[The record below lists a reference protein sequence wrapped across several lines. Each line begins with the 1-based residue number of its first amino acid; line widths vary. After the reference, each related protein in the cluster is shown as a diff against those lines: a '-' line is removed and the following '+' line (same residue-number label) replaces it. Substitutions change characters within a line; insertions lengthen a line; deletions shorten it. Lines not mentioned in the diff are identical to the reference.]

1 MITNN
6 AEALLKQMLTS
17 GETLGLMAVK
27 DVNGTTRY
35 LADYTAYPNTAAGTF
50 TLPAAN
56 AGISVGS
63 GSTTPAKTDYQL
75 AAPITSGLTGTVLA
89 ERDTDD
95 NGNAY
100 VTFTVTLTNTSG
112 SDISISEIGYK
123 QELSVTSTESG
134 TTATDHVFLLD
145 RATFTSITL
154 ASGESAV
161 LDYRLKSVI
170 TNNGGA
176 EGTKAI
182 TTNGTYNAIDDDLD
196 GYSSISVNVQ
206 PNVGAK
212 NITTN
217 GTYNASSDSY
227 DGYSS
232 VIVNV
237 SPNVGTKNI
246 SANGTYNASSDSYD
260 GYSSVTV
267 AVSPNV
273 GSKSI
278 TTNGNYYASSDS
290 LDGYSSVAVNVSP
303 NVGTKTITDNGTYNA
318 STESLDG
325 YSSVVVNVSG
335 GGSVLGTKTINQNG
349 TYSAQD
355 DDYDGYSEVTVNVS
369 GGGREDVLATP
380 RMTSDTTPSGVVT
393 ASSNYGAYYPY
404 FAFSESCG
412 VDQYT
417 WLSAVDDIV
426 GAWIQ
431 YEFPQAE
438 TIVKLVTINRGD
450 GRTPRSVKT
459 FIFQGSNDGTTWTDI
474 ENCSI
479 TSRDGFHRE
488 EFLLNNNTAYIYY
501 RLYITSAWET
511 NPRWVGF
518 AQIQMYKECITSS
531 KTITQNGTYNA
542 STDNLGGYSQVVVAV
557 DETISKDI
565 VTYEIITLDT
575 SGTGAAVRVKKY
587 INDVLQSFTDVGY
600 SSAMSEY
607 INFDDY
613 FLLDY
618 GQTVGYNWT
627 YRLLRPSK
635 KRDANATYSWSYGE
649 YINVSEI
656 FADFICNPK
665 TITENGIYY
674 ALNDNFDGYS
684 RVNVDV
690 NTGLRQI
697 NPFPQ
702 GATTLSLYDSNG
714 IVINS
719 SSIGYSG
726 TASMNFT
733 ESQAG
738 YEGFVI
744 ELNVTAGEIYVVEFD
759 YQNISAEFWENPP
772 YIMGWMLENSA
783 RTSYSDYG
791 KWIENIARDAL
802 LHHHVGAIVPNGN
815 KIYLNFNVC
824 GYSDSRTN
832 TAEITNLKVS
842 KISNNPSGTKITSS
856 AEETTIYKS
865 NANSMIA
872 IETNIISSIEEVT

>member
-17 GETLGLMAVK
+17 GETLGLMAIK
-27 DVNGTTRY
+27 DVSGTTRY
-35 LADYTAYPNTAAGTF
+35 LADYTAYPNTVAGTF
-50 TLPAAN
+50 TLTAAN

-123 QELSVTSTESG
+123 QELSATSTESG

-154 ASGESAV
+154 ANGESAV

-182 TTNGTYNAIDDDLD
+182 ITNGTYNAIDDDLD

-206 PNVGAK
+206 PNVGTK

-232 VIVNV
+232 VIVSV

-278 TTNGNYYASSDS
+278 TTNGNYNASSDS

-318 STESLDG
+318 SAESLDG

-393 ASSNYGAYYPY
+393 ASSNGGVNYLPYY
-404 FAFSESCG
+404 AFSESCG
-412 VDQYT
+412 MNQYT
-417 WLSAVDDIV
+417 WLTTTDDVV

-431 YEFPQAE
+431 YQFPQAE
-438 TIVKLVTINRGD
+438 TIVKLITINRGESVT
-450 GRTPRSVKT
+450 RAVKT
-459 FIFQGSNDGTTWTDI
+459 FKFQGSNDGTTWTDI

-479 TSRDGFHRE
+479 ASNSSFYRE
-488 EFLLNNNTAYIYY
+488 EFLLNNSTAYIYY
-501 RLYITSAWET
+501 RLYITAAWES

-518 AQIQMYKECITSS
+518 AQIQMYKECITST
-531 KTITQNGTYNA
+531 KTISQNGTYNA
-542 STDNLGGYSQVVVAV
+542 SSDDLSGYSQVVVAV
-557 DETISKDI
+557 DESISKDI
-565 VTYEIITLDT
+565 TTYEFITLDT
-575 SGTGAAVRVKKY
+575 SGQGAAVRVNKY
-587 INDVLQSFTDVGY
+587 FNGVIQSSRDVGY
-600 SSAMSEY
+600 SEALSNP

-613 FLLDY
+613 LLLDY
-618 GQTVGYNWT
+618 GVTSSYHWT
-627 YRLLRPSK
+627 YTLLRSSK
-635 KRDANATYSWSYGE
+635 QREINDTYSWFYGDAVNIQE
-649 YINVSEI
+649 V

-674 ALNDNFDGYS
+674 ASADNYDGYS
-684 RVNVDV
+684 RVNVNV

-697 NPFPQ
+697 NPFSQ
-702 GATTLSLYDSNG
+702 GASTITLYDSNG
-714 IVINS
+714 VTVNS
-719 SSIGYSG
+719 SSISSAG

-744 ELNVTAGEIYVVEFD
+744 ELNVTSGLTYIVEFD
-759 YQNISAEFWENPP
+759 YQNISVAYWENQ
-772 YIMGWMLENSA
+772 YVIGWLLEDTA
-783 RTSYSDYG
+783 RTNYQDWT
-791 KWIENIARDAL
+791 KWSNNIQRDNN
-802 LHHHVGAIVPNGN
+802 LHHHVSAFMASSSHM
-815 KIYLNFNVC
+815 YMNFNVC
-824 GYSDSRTN
+824 GYSDSQSN
-832 TAEITNLKVS
+832 TVAITNLKVYEVTNTPS
-842 KISNNPSGTKITSS
+842 EIKISGQAEQITLKELNGTSTITASATLTAS
-856 AEETTIYKS
+856 AEE
-865 NANSMIA
+865 
-872 IETNIISSIEEVT
+872 VV